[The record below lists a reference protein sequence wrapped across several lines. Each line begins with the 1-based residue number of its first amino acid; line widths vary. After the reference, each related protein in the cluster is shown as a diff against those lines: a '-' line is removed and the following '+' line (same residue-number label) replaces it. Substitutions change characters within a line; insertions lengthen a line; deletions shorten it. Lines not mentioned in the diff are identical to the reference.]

1 MNKIKKRNTK
11 ANHIKNNAIC
21 EIKEKIRDELE
32 KLTDK
37 NYADKI
43 IREPITQMVT
53 CVFENKFQI
62 DSYKNGHRI
71 NFKNTIYPKK
81 IKKEKNE
88 KIREKKI
95 LEFENKRISS
105 FINLKERLHDEYLSK
120 EYCDK
125 LGIPNAKVVVL
136 DAKYEKRG
144 EYKQGAAVHI
154 SSSHYDIGNSV
165 EHIDNILK
173 SFVEPKEL
181 RIAYERAKPY
191 RYVFSTKLN
200 NDKIYYLLADKI
212 GESQFEYFDAFIRDK
227 EEFDK
232 KLKNED
238 IIEI

>member
-43 IREPITQMVT
+43 IRDEKTQMVT
-53 CVFENKFQI
+53 CIFENKTQM
-62 DSYKNGHRI
+62 DSYKLGHRI
-71 NFKNTIYPKK
+71 DFKNTTYPRE
-81 IKKEKNE
+81 IKKEKDE

-95 LEFENKRISS
+95 LEYENKRISS

-154 SSSHYDIGNSV
+154 SASHKEIGNNL
-165 EHIDNILK
+165 EIIENINK
-173 SFVEPKEL
+173 SFVDPIGLE
-181 RIAYERAKPY
+181 IY
-191 RYVFSTKLN
+191 RDNEQSFRYFFITKYDKDYFFYKVL
-200 NDKIYYLLADKI
+200 DKID
-212 GESQFEYFDAFIRDK
+212 ENTFEFFDIYKLD
-227 EEFDK
+227 EE
-232 KLKNED
+232 KLKNRLKKSSKL
-238 IIEI
+238 